1 MGEEFCKNCKDN
13 TNGEEEKN
21 LSESPSN
28 KNYNK
33 SDIDNDISDISELC
47 KNLKKKPSKS
57 KLVKKPTNTNSQN
70 NNILNNSPYN
80 SPNNNPSS
88 NPSNNINN
96 NNYDN
101 LKSTM
106 VRTSALTN
114 DEISSLPQKVIIDEK
129 ELNKIINNYRA
140 NLIISAFRKFKKLKE
155 ESQQIIQYKTNIK
168 ERKSIIS
175 IEDLDVDLFP
185 EENYNFLG
193 HIFNEKKEG
202 FGIQIFPKSNSK
214 YIGYF
219 ENDKRINY
227 CKFEDKSRL
236 YTFKGDTNYNFA
248 GKYGIYNNYG
258 KGINYEGDWD
268 KNTKNGIGIEKF
280 KDGAIYKGEFKNGY
294 KEGIG
299 TYYWVDGSQYEGEF
313 KSNLLEG
320 YGVYKFKDGS
330 FCSGLWASNQITGF
344 GKFTYPGVKYYLGN
358 FKKDYKSG
366 FGLIFWVKERKGF
379 IGYWKNNK
387 QNGLGK
393 FISNENIRY
402 GKWEEGKKIVKYE
415 ENEFFNLLNEQ
426 NTPQIYVDIF
436 GMDYDGLNDYIQNFK
451 DL

>member
-236 YTFKGDTNYNFA
+236 YIFKGDTNYNFA

-436 GMDYDGLNDYIQNFK
+436 GMDYDALNDYMQNFK

>member
-1 MGEEFCKNCKDN
+1 MGEEFCKECKN
-13 TNGEEEKN
+13 KENGEKERN

-28 KNYNK
+28 KNFNK
-33 SDIDNDISDISELC
+33 NEDNDTPDISELC
-47 KNLKKKPSKS
+47 KNLKKKPSKPN
-57 KLVKKPTNTNSQN
+57 LVKKPTNTNSQN
-70 NNILNNSPYN
+70 DNILKNSPYN
-80 SPNNNPSS
+80 SPNNNQNN
-88 NPSNNINN
+88 NPTNN

-101 LKSTM
+101 LKSTIK
-106 VRTSALTN
+106 TSFITN
-114 DEISSLPQKVIIDEK
+114 DEITSMPQKVIVDEK
-129 ELNKIINNYRA
+129 EINKILNNYRA
-140 NLIISAFRKFKKLKE
+140 NLIISAFRKFKKIKE
-155 ESQQIIQYKTNIK
+155 ESHQKVQYKSNIR

-185 EENYNFLG
+185 EENYNYLG
-193 HIFNEKKEG
+193 HIFNEKKDG
-202 FGIQIFPKSNSK
+202 FGIQLFPKSSSK

-227 CKFEDKSRL
+227 CKFEDKLRL
-236 YTFKGDTNYNFA
+236 YTFKGDTNKNFA
-248 GKYGIYNNYG
+248 GKFGIYNNYG
-258 KGINYEGDWD
+258 KGINYEGEWD
-268 KNTKNGIGIEKF
+268 NNTKNGIGIEKF

-294 KEGIG
+294 KHGIG
-299 TYYWVDGSQYEGEF
+299 TYYWSDGSQYEGEF

-320 YGVYKFKDGS
+320 YGIYKFKDGS
-330 FCSGLWASNQITGF
+330 FCSGFWISNQISGF

-358 FKKDYKSG
+358 FKKDYKCG
-366 FGLIFWVKERKGF
+366 FGLIFWCKERKTF

-402 GKWEEGKKIVKYE
+402 GFWEEGKKKIRYE

-426 NTPQIYVDIF
+426 NAPRIYVDIF
-436 GMDYDGLNDYIQNFK
+436 GMDYDGLNEYIQNFK